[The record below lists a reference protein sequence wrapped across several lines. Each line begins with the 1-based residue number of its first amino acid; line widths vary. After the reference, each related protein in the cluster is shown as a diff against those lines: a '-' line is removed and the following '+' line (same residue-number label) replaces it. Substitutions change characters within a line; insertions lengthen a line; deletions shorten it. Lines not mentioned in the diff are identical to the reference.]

1 MRPIPTIEVPDLKRA
16 SSRGITRAARLGYPL
31 AMHNLARMHETGT
44 GVARDDRKA
53 FALYSEAARQMDP
66 HAMFRLAL
74 MHHEGRGV
82 PRRDEKGAIAWFGL
96 ALKHADPALRME
108 SVRKMRELE
117 N

>member
-1 MRPIPTIEVPDLKRA
+1 
-16 SSRGITRAARLGYPL
+16 
-31 AMHNLARMHETGT
+31 
-44 GVARDDRKA
+44 
-53 FALYSEAARQMDP
+53 
-66 HAMFRLAL
+66 MFRLAL

-108 SVRKMRELE
+108 IVRKMRELE